1 MLKISVLSHLSEN
14 CLVSRDN
21 QSYDYLKKKKKNGSV
36 QWGQNRFL
44 CIPIGYF
51 AFYVIYSFIYSFIS
65 LFIFKL
71 VLNSRVGLWEPILPE
86 STMSKHRPRRRWE
99 TDHTHAWRRSSGC
112 SRTPQSRLL
121 KQTDTHL
128 KNCHCGCFVAMINE
142 SPDRFL
148 SISVASDSD
157 QKCFFV

>member
-1 MLKISVLSHLSEN
+1 MKSQIFAHSNWLPLVTLLFMLFIIHLFT
-14 CLVSRDN
+14 
-21 QSYDYLKKKKKNGSV
+21 YL
-36 QWGQNRFL
+36 
-44 CIPIGYF
+44 C
-51 AFYVIYSFIYSFIS
+51 
-65 LFIFKL
+65 IFKL
-71 VLNSRVGLWEPILPE
+71 VLSSHVGLWEPILPE
-86 STMSKHRPRRRWE
+86 STTSKHRPRQRWE

-157 QKCFFV
+157 QQKKNCV